1 MIKSIVPLRQ
11 RGKFITFEGLDG
23 VGKSTQLDN
32 LAAHLRERGIEV
44 ITTREPGGTAL
55 GEKLRTVL
63 LSSRTSGLSPRTELA
78 LMFADRAQHID
89 EQILPALQ
97 RGQWVL
103 CDRFTDSS
111 EAYQGG
117 GRELGSEIVLQLHKT
132 LCHDLQPDLTILMT
146 SDVARTVAR
155 ARRRNVEQSKRMED
169 DENRFEQENRAF
181 YDRVLAAYLTIVKRA
196 PERVVRVDAADAVA
210 TVQRKIAH
218 IVEERLL
225 SETRLTR
232 GKAL

>member
-1 MIKSIVPLRQ
+1 VPHRH

-23 VGKSTQLDN
+23 VGKSTQLEH
-32 LAAHLRERGIEV
+32 LATHLRERGVDV
-44 ITTREPGGTAL
+44 ITTREPGGTGL

-63 LSSRTSGLSPRTELA
+63 LSSRTSGLSPLAELA

-117 GRELGSEIVLQLHKT
+117 GRQIGSENVLQLHRI
-132 LCHDLQPDLTILMT
+132 LCHDLQPDLTILML
-146 SDVARTVAR
+146 SDLARIVAR
-155 ARRRNVEQSKRMED
+155 ARRRNVAQSKLMQD
-169 DENRFEQENRAF
+169 DENRFEKESRAF
-181 YDRVLAAYLTIVKRA
+181 YERVLAAYLAIARRA
-196 PERVVRVDAADAVA
+196 PERVVQVYAADAIPKVQKKIMQITEEHFLTALRVA
-210 TVQRKIAH
+210 RKKT
-218 IVEERLL
+218 
-225 SETRLTR
+225 S
-232 GKAL
+232 

>member
-1 MIKSIVPLRQ
+1 MPLRQ

-23 VGKSTQLDN
+23 VGKSTQLEN
-32 LAAHLRERGIEV
+32 LATHLRERGIEV

-63 LSSRTSGLSPRTELA
+63 LSSRTSGLSPLAELA

-89 EQILPALQ
+89 QQILPALE

-117 GRELGSEIVLQLHKT
+117 GRELGSDVVLQLHKT
-132 LCHDLQPDLTILMT
+132 LCHDLQPDLTILMI

-155 ARRRNVEQSKRMED
+155 ARRRNVEQSKKMAE
-169 DENRFEQENRAF
+169 DENRFEKENRAF
-181 YDRVLAAYLTIVKRA
+181 YNRVLAAYMAIAERA
-196 PERVVRVDAADAVA
+196 PKRVVQVNAVDAIA
-210 TVQRKIAH
+210 TVQKKIVRV
-218 IVEERLL
+218 VEERLF
-225 SETRLTR
+225 SETKPAKEKTP
-232 GKAL
+232 

>member
-1 MIKSIVPLRQ
+1 VPLPQ

-23 VGKSTQLDN
+23 VGKSTQMEN
-32 LAAHLRERGIEV
+32 LAAHLRERGIDL

-63 LSSRTSGLSPRTELA
+63 LSSRTAGLSPLAELG

-89 EQILPALQ
+89 EQILPALA

-117 GRELGSEIVLQLHKT
+117 GRELGRDNVLLLHRV
-132 LCHDLQPDLTILMT
+132 LCQNLQPDLTILMI
-146 SDVARTVAR
+146 SDIAHSLNR
-155 ARRRNVEQSKRMED
+155 ARRRNLEQLKLINE
-169 DENRFEQENRAF
+169 DENRFEKENKAF
-181 YDRVLAAYLTIVKRA
+181 YKRVLDTYLSIASRE
-196 PERVVRVDAADAVA
+196 PERVIKIDARHPIASVHARIAEAVNKYLCFPAD
-210 TVQRKIAH
+210 
-218 IVEERLL
+218 
-225 SETRLTR
+225 
-232 GKAL
+232 